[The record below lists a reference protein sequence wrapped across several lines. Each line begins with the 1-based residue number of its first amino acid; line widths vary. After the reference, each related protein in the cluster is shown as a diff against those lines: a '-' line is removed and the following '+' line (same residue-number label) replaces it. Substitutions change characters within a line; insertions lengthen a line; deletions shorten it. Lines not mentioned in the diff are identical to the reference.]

1 MAKAAEDGCSG
12 AQFRPFIP
20 RTVDEMGTNAVAG
33 QILIQLTNQWML
45 LLTKQ

>member
-20 RTVDEMGTNAVAG
+20 RTVDEVGTNAVG
-33 QILIQLTNQWML
+33 SQTLIPISKSMDVAAH
-45 LLTKQ
+45 